1 MKDDYKKSF
10 SEKYPKKENQKNDEQ
25 KDLSSKIVML
35 KQKLTENGNFQ
46 TVLNRFFES
55 VQKFKTFGIITTLT
69 VEMIDSLIERIEV
82 CETKKV
88 DGKRQQQVNIY
99 LRGIGLFDTKI
110 LR

>member
-1 MKDDYKKSF
+1 MR
-10 SEKYPKKENQKNDEQ
+10 EQ
-25 KDLSSKIVML
+25 KELSAKIVML
-35 KQKLTENGNFQ
+35 NQKLAEQSNFQ
-46 TVLNRFFES
+46 TVLTNFFES
-55 VQKFKTFGIITTLT
+55 VQKFRAFGVITTLT
-69 VEMIDSLIERIEV
+69 VEIVESLIDRIEV